1 MDSPLSDANSP
12 FAHYQNNW
20 ILPEES
26 IVCSQPSLF
35 LLDMGNKKNQGLQ
48 KDANQ
53 VEKEA
58 AEKIIKAVVSKK
70 ESGLQVQNSM
80 KQIKKGNTA
89 KIKKAT
95 VSNKEKAQKNEG
107 EKKKGLGQKKRRQ
120 RGGKESGNYLS
131 GARKEA
137 SLPYYG
143 NGGVCP
149 QSSLQR

>member
-1 MDSPLSDANSP
+1 MDSPVSDANSP

-35 LLDMGNKKNQGLQ
+35 LLDMDNEKNQGLQ
-48 KDANQ
+48 KDAKQ

-70 ESGLQVQNSM
+70 ESGLQVQKSI

-89 KIKKAT
+89 KIKKAA
-95 VSNKEKAQKNEG
+95 VSKE
-107 EKKKGLGQKKRRQ
+107 
-120 RGGKESGNYLS
+120 
-131 GARKEA
+131 
-137 SLPYYG
+137 
-143 NGGVCP
+143 
-149 QSSLQR
+149 